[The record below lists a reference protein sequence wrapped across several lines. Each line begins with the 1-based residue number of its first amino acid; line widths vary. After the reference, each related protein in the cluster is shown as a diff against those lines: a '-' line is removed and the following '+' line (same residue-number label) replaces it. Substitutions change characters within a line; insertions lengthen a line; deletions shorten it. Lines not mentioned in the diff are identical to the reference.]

1 MQKYRETVEYI
12 LLIILKGR
20 RNMTE
25 KKYTN
30 KYLLKRFIPYYKPYK
45 KILTIDL
52 LSAALTTISQLVLP
66 LLLSY
71 LTDWAQLGLLDMPRL
86 GKVALI
92 YLATK
97 FIEVVSRFIMQ
108 SYGHIMGALIEKDMR
123 GDVFSHLLTMD
134 TEFFNEAKIGQLMA
148 RMTTDLNEITEFS
161 HHVPEE
167 FLVAAIKLAVSFVVL
182 LTINWQLSLII
193 YILIPIM
200 YIFSRKS
207 RQKFRQATMN
217 TRKQIGAIN
226 SGIED
231 TLLGINVVKSF
242 ANEDIEK
249 EKFGRENEKFADI
262 KKDQYFNMAKYF
274 CVKDAFSGFMYAVLI
289 LVGGIFVI
297 QKQITAGD
305 LIAFTMYLNMLVATI
320 ERLINFTDT
329 YERGTTGIERFVQ
342 IMNLDRDIYDKD
354 QASDLENVQGK
365 IEFDHVYFKYPE
377 TKEEDP
383 YVLDDMSFTIDVGEN
398 IALVG
403 PSGAGKTTISKL
415 IPRFYDVDDGAI
427 RIDGDNIKDLTI
439 DSLRDNI
446 GIVQQDVYLFSGTI
460 KDNIKYGKED
470 ATDSEIERAAE
481 LAGALEFIKDLPY
494 GFDTYIGERGVKLSG
509 GQKQRISI
517 ARVFLKNPP
526 ILILDEATSALDNKS
541 EAIVQSSLEKLS
553 KGRTTLTIAH
563 RLSTIINADEIL
575 VLTYDG
581 IVERG
586 NHKDLLAKKGVYYN
600 LYNSNNT
607 DLFG

>member
-1 MQKYRETVEYI
+1 MQK
-12 LLIILKGR
+12 
-20 RNMTE
+20 
-25 KKYTN
+25 KKQYTN
-30 KYLLKRFIPYYKPYK
+30 KYLLKRFVPYYKPYK

-52 LSAALTTISQLVLP
+52 FSAALTTISQLVLP

-71 LTDWAQLGLLDMPRL
+71 LTDWAQMGLLDMSRL
-86 GKVALI
+86 SKVAI
-92 YLATK
+92 IFLATK
-97 FIEVVSRFIMQ
+97 FIEVVSRYIMQ

-123 GDVFSHLLTMD
+123 ADVFSHLLTMD

-167 FLVAAIKLAVSFVVL
+167 FLVAAIKLVISFIVL
-182 LTINWQLSLII
+182 LSINWKLALLI

-207 RQKFRQATMN
+207 RARFRKATMN

-249 EKFGRENEKFADI
+249 EKFAKENEKFADI

-274 CVKDAFSGFMYAVLI
+274 CVKDAFSGFMYALLI

-297 QKQITAGD
+297 KKMISPGD

-329 YERGTTGIERFVQ
+329 YERGTTGIERFIQV
-342 IMNLDRDIYDKD
+342 MNLEKEIYDSKEAKD
-354 QASDLENVQGK
+354 LKDVEGK

-377 TKEEDP
+377 TREDDD
-383 YVLDDMSFTIDVGEN
+383 YVLADMSFTINVGEN

-415 IPRFYDVDDGAI
+415 IPRFYDVNEGAI
-427 RIDGDNIKDLTI
+427 KIDGDNIKDLTI

-446 GIVQQDVYLFSGTI
+446 GIVQQDVYLFSGTV

-470 ATDSEIERAAE
+470 ATDREIEKAAE
-481 LAGALEFIKDLPY
+481 LAGALGFIQDLPD
-494 GFDTYIGERGVKLSG
+494 GFDTYIGERGIKLSG

-541 EAIVQSSLEKLS
+541 EAIVQNSLEKLS

-586 NHKDLLAKKGVYYN
+586 NHLDLLKKKGVYYN

>member
-1 MQKYRETVEYI
+1 MEKNKRE
-12 LLIILKGR
+12 
-20 RNMTE
+20 
-25 KKYTN
+25 YTN
-30 KYLLKRFIPYYKPYK
+30 NYLMKRFIPYYKPYK
-45 KILTIDL
+45 KILILDL
-52 LSAALTTISQLVLP
+52 FFAALTTISQLVLP
-66 LLLSY
+66 MLLSY
-71 LTDWAQLGLLDMPRL
+71 LTDWAQLGLLDLPRVF
-86 GKVALI
+86 KVAI
-92 YLATK
+92 VYVVTK
-97 FIEVVSRFIMQ
+97 FIEVIARFIMQ
-108 SYGHIMGALIEKDMR
+108 SYGHIMGAEIEKDIR
-123 GDVFSHLLTMD
+123 GDVFNHLLTMD
-134 TEFFNEAKIGQLMA
+134 TEFFNETKIGQLMT

-167 FLVAAIKLAVSFVVL
+167 FLVGAIKLIISFVVL
-182 LTINWQLSLII
+182 LTINWKLSLII
-193 YILIPIM
+193 YVLIPLM

-207 RQKFRQATMN
+207 RKKFRKATMD

-231 TLLGINVVKSF
+231 TLLGISVVKSF
-242 ANEDIEK
+242 ANEDTEK
-249 EKFGRENEKFADI
+249 RKFAKENNKFADI
-262 KKDQYFNMAKYF
+262 KRVQYFSMATYF
-274 CVKDAFSGFMYAVLI
+274 GVKDAFSGLMYALLI
-289 LVGGIFVI
+289 LFGGYFVI
-297 QKQITAGD
+297 KGSISAGD

-342 IMNLDRDIYDKD
+342 IMDLDNTIFDRKD
-354 QASDLENVQGK
+354 SKELSNVAGK
-365 IEFDHVYFKYPE
+365 IDFENVYFKYPN
-377 TKEEDP
+377 TNEDES
-383 YVLDDMSFTIDVGEN
+383 YVLENMSFSIDVGEN

-415 IPRFYDVDDGAI
+415 IPRFYDVLDGSI
-427 RIDGDNIKDLTI
+427 KIDGVDIRDLTI

-446 GIVQQDVYLFSGTI
+446 GIVQQDVYLFSGSV

-470 ATDSEIERAAE
+470 ASDQEIRKAAE
-481 LAGALEFIKDLPY
+481 LAGALEFIKDLPF

-541 EAIVQSSLEKLS
+541 EAIVQASLEKLS

-586 NHKDLLAKKGVYYN
+586 DHKSLLDKKGVYYK
-600 LYNSNNT
+600 LYNSNNK

>member
-1 MQKYRETVEYI
+1 MRDKNNTHS
-12 LLIILKGR
+12 
-20 RNMTE
+20 
-25 KKYTN
+25 N
-30 KYLLKRFIPYYKPYK
+30 KELLKEFIPYYKPYTK
-45 KILTIDL
+45 TLVIDL
-52 LSAALTTISQLVLP
+52 ISAALTTVSELILP

-71 LTDWAQLGLLDMPRL
+71 LTDWAQIGILDQSRVI
-86 GKVALI
+86 KVAII
-92 YLATK
+92 YAITK
-97 FIEVVSRFIMQ
+97 LVSVISRFIMQ
-108 SYGHIMGALIEKDMR
+108 SFGHIMGAKIERDMR
-123 GDVFSHLLTMD
+123 RDVFNHLLTMD
-134 TEFFNEAKIGQLMA
+134 TEFFNEAKIGQIMS
-148 RMTTDLNEITEFS
+148 RITTDLFDITEFS

-167 FLVAAIKLAVSFVVL
+167 FLAGFIKLVISFVVL
-182 LTINWQLSLII
+182 LAIDWKLSLMI
-193 YILIPIM
+193 YILIPTM
-200 YIFSRKS
+200 YLVSRKS
-207 RQKFRQATMN
+207 RAKFRQATLN
-217 TRKQIGAIN
+217 TRRQVGEIN

-231 TLLGINVVKSF
+231 TLLGISVVKSF
-242 ANEDIEK
+242 ANENIEVN
-249 EKFGRENEKFADI
+249 KFGKENNKYADI
-262 KKDQYFNMAKYF
+262 KKDQYINMAKYF
-274 CVKDAFSGFMYAVLI
+274 SVKDTFSGLMYTLLI
-289 LVGGIFVI
+289 LLGGFFVLNNI
-297 QKQITAGD
+297 ITPGE

-329 YERGTTGIERFVQ
+329 FERGTTGIERFVE
-342 IMNLDRDIYDKD
+342 IMSLDKTIFDKMD
-354 QASDLENVQGK
+354 SKELTDVKGN

-383 YVLDDMSFTIDVGEN
+383 YVLDDMSFSINVGEN

-415 IPRFYDVDDGAI
+415 IPRFYDVNKGSI
-427 RIDGDNIKDLTI
+427 KIDGSDIKDLTI

-446 GIVQQDVYLFSGTI
+446 GIVQQDVYLFSGTV
-460 KDNIKYGKED
+460 KDNIRYGKED
-470 ATDSEIERAAE
+470 ATIKEIEKAAE
-481 LAGALEFIKDLPY
+481 LAGASEFIKDLPY

-541 EAIVQSSLEKLS
+541 EAIVQKSLEELS

-563 RLSTIINADEIL
+563 RLSTIQNADEIL

-586 NHKDLLAKKGVYYN
+586 SHNDLLAKKGVYYR
-600 LYNSNNT
+600 LYNTNNT

>member
-1 MQKYRETVEYI
+1 MQKNKREFS
-12 LLIILKGR
+12 
-20 RNMTE
+20 
-25 KKYTN
+25 N

-52 LSAALTTISQLVLP
+52 ISAALTTVSQLILP

-71 LTDWAQLGLLDMPRL
+71 LTDWAQLGLLDVSRVV
-86 GKVALI
+86 KVAII
-92 YLATK
+92 YVATK

-108 SYGHIMGALIEKDMR
+108 SFGHIMGAKIERDMR
-123 GDVFSHLLTMD
+123 GDVFNHLLSMD
-134 TEFFNEAKIGQLMA
+134 TEFFNEAKIGQLMT

-167 FLVAAIKLAVSFVVL
+167 FLVGAIKLIISFVVL
-182 LTINWQLSLII
+182 LTINWKLSLII

-200 YIFSRKS
+200 YIVSRKS
-207 RQKFRQATMN
+207 RAKFRLATMN

-231 TLLGINVVKSF
+231 TLLGISVVKSF
-242 ANEDIEK
+242 ANEHIEK

-274 CVKDAFSGFMYAVLI
+274 MVKDAFSGIMYAVLI
-289 LVGGIFVI
+289 LVGGVFVI
-297 QKQITAGD
+297 NGYISPGD

-329 YERGTTGIERFVQ
+329 YEKGTTGIERFVQ
-342 IMNLDRDIYDKD
+342 IMNLERDIFDSED
-354 QASDLENVQGK
+354 SRQLEDVKGK
-365 IEFDHVYFKYPE
+365 IEFDHVYFKYPD
-377 TKEEDP
+377 TSEEDP
-383 YVLDDMSFTIDVGEN
+383 YVLDDMSFTINVGEN

-403 PSGAGKTTISKL
+403 PSGTGKTTISKL
-415 IPRFYDVDDGAI
+415 IPRFYDVDKGEI
-427 RIDGDNIKDLTI
+427 RIDDDNIKNLTI

-446 GIVQQDVYLFSGTI
+446 GIVQQDVYLFSGTVR
-460 KDNIKYGKED
+460 DNIRYGKED
-470 ATDSEIERAAE
+470 ATDEEIMKATE
-481 LAGALEFIKDLPY
+481 LAGATEFIKDLPE

-541 EAIVQSSLEKLS
+541 EAIVQTSLEKLS

-581 IVERG
+581 IAERG
-586 NHKDLLAKKGVYYN
+586 SHKELLAKKGVYYN
-600 LYNSNNT
+600 LYNSNNEE
-607 DLFG
+607 LFG

>member
-1 MQKYRETVEYI
+1 MQKNKREFS
-12 LLIILKGR
+12 
-20 RNMTE
+20 
-25 KKYTN
+25 N

-52 LSAALTTISQLVLP
+52 ISAALTTVSQLILP

-71 LTDWAQLGLLDMPRL
+71 LTDWAQLGLLDVNRVV
-86 GKVALI
+86 KVAI
-92 YLATK
+92 VYIATK

-108 SYGHIMGALIEKDMR
+108 SFGHIMGAKIERDMR
-123 GDVFSHLLTMD
+123 GDVFNHLLSMD
-134 TEFFNEAKIGQLMA
+134 TEFFNEAKIGQLMT

-167 FLVAAIKLAVSFVVL
+167 FLVGAIKLIISFVVL
-182 LTINWQLSLII
+182 LTINWKLSLII
-193 YILIPIM
+193 YILIPVM
-200 YIFSRKS
+200 YIVSRKS
-207 RQKFRQATMN
+207 RAKFRLATMN

-231 TLLGINVVKSF
+231 TLLGISVVKSF
-242 ANEDIEK
+242 ANEHIEK

-274 CVKDAFSGFMYAVLI
+274 MVKDAFSGIMYAVLI
-289 LVGGIFVI
+289 LVGGVFVI
-297 QKQITAGD
+297 NGYISPGD

-329 YERGTTGIERFVQ
+329 YEKGTTGIERFVQ
-342 IMNLDRDIYDKD
+342 IMNLERDIFDSED
-354 QASDLENVQGK
+354 SRQLEDVKGK
-365 IEFDHVYFKYPE
+365 IEFDHVYFKYPDTSE
-377 TKEEDP
+377 QDP
-383 YVLDDMSFTIDVGEN
+383 YVLDDMSFTINVGEN

-415 IPRFYDVDDGAI
+415 IPRFYDVDRGEI
-427 RIDGDNIKDLTI
+427 RIDDDNIKNLTI

-446 GIVQQDVYLFSGTI
+446 GIVQQDVYLFSGTVR
-460 KDNIKYGKED
+460 DNIRYGKED
-470 ATDSEIERAAE
+470 ATDEEIIKAAE
-481 LAGALEFIKDLPY
+481 LAGATEFIKDLPE

-541 EAIVQSSLEKLS
+541 EAIVQTSLEKLS

-581 IVERG
+581 IAERG
-586 NHKDLLAKKGVYYN
+586 SHKELLAKKGVYYN
-600 LYNSNNT
+600 LYNSNNEE
-607 DLFG
+607 LFG

>member
-1 MQKYRETVEYI
+1 MQKNKREFS
-12 LLIILKGR
+12 
-20 RNMTE
+20 
-25 KKYTN
+25 N

-52 LSAALTTISQLVLP
+52 ISAALTTVSQLILP

-71 LTDWAQLGLLDMPRL
+71 LTDWAQLGLLDVNRVV
-86 GKVALI
+86 KVAI
-92 YLATK
+92 VYIATK

-108 SYGHIMGALIEKDMR
+108 SFGHIMGAKIERDMR
-123 GDVFSHLLTMD
+123 GDVLNHLLSMD
-134 TEFFNEAKIGQLMA
+134 TEFFNEAKIGQLMT

-167 FLVAAIKLAVSFVVL
+167 FLVGAIKLIISFVVL
-182 LTINWQLSLII
+182 LTINWKLSLII
-193 YILIPIM
+193 YILIPVM
-200 YIFSRKS
+200 YIVSRKS
-207 RQKFRQATMN
+207 RAKFRLATMN

-231 TLLGINVVKSF
+231 TLLGISVVKSF
-242 ANEDIEK
+242 ANEHIEK

-274 CVKDAFSGFMYAVLI
+274 MVKDAFSGIMYAVLI
-289 LVGGIFVI
+289 LVGGVFVI
-297 QKQITAGD
+297 NGYISPGD

-329 YERGTTGIERFVQ
+329 YEKGTTGIERFVQ
-342 IMNLDRDIYDKD
+342 IMNLERDIFDSED
-354 QASDLENVQGK
+354 SRQLEDVKGK
-365 IEFDHVYFKYPE
+365 IEFDHVYFKYPDTSE
-377 TKEEDP
+377 VDP
-383 YVLDDMSFTIDVGEN
+383 YVLDDMSFTINVGEN

-415 IPRFYDVDDGAI
+415 IPRFYDVDKGEI
-427 RIDGDNIKDLTI
+427 RIDDDNIKNLTI

-446 GIVQQDVYLFSGTI
+446 GIVQQDVYLFSGTVR
-460 KDNIKYGKED
+460 DNIRYGKED
-470 ATDSEIERAAE
+470 ATDEEIIKAAE
-481 LAGALEFIKDLPY
+481 LAGATEFIKDLPE

-541 EAIVQSSLEKLS
+541 EAIVQTSLEKLS

-563 RLSTIINADEIL
+563 RLSTIINADKIL

-581 IVERG
+581 IAERG
-586 NHKDLLAKKGVYYN
+586 SHKELLAKKGVYYN
-600 LYNSNNT
+600 LYNSNNEE
-607 DLFG
+607 LFG

>member
-1 MQKYRETVEYI
+1 MQKNKREFS
-12 LLIILKGR
+12 
-20 RNMTE
+20 
-25 KKYTN
+25 N

-52 LSAALTTISQLVLP
+52 ISAALTTVSQLILP

-71 LTDWAQLGLLDMPRL
+71 LTDWAQLGLLDVSRVV
-86 GKVALI
+86 KVAI
-92 YLATK
+92 VYVETK

-108 SYGHIMGALIEKDMR
+108 SFGHIMGAKIERDMR
-123 GDVFSHLLTMD
+123 GDVFNHLLSMD
-134 TEFFNEAKIGQLMA
+134 TEFFNEAKIGQLMT

-167 FLVAAIKLAVSFVVL
+167 FLVGAIKLLVSFVVL
-182 LTINWQLSLII
+182 LNINWKLSLII
-193 YILIPIM
+193 YILIPVM
-200 YIFSRKS
+200 YIVSRKS
-207 RQKFRQATMN
+207 RAKFRLATMN

-231 TLLGINVVKSF
+231 TLLGISVVKSF
-242 ANEDIEK
+242 ANEHIEK

-262 KKDQYFNMAKYF
+262 KKDQYFNMPKYF
-274 CVKDAFSGFMYAVLI
+274 MVKDAFSGIMYAVLI
-289 LVGGIFVI
+289 LVGGVFVI
-297 QKQITAGD
+297 NGYISAGD

-329 YERGTTGIERFVQ
+329 YEKGTTGIERFVQ
-342 IMNLDRDIYDKD
+342 IMNLERDIFDSED
-354 QASDLENVQGK
+354 SRQLEDVKGK
-365 IEFDHVYFKYPE
+365 IEFDHVYFKYPDTSE
-377 TKEEDP
+377 VDP
-383 YVLDDMSFTIDVGEN
+383 YVLDDMSFTINVGEN

-415 IPRFYDVDDGAI
+415 IPRFYDVDRGEI
-427 RIDGDNIKDLTI
+427 RVDDDNIKNLTI

-446 GIVQQDVYLFSGTI
+446 GIVQQDVYLFSGTV
-460 KDNIKYGKED
+460 KDNIRYGKED
-470 ATDSEIERAAE
+470 ATDEEIIKAAE
-481 LAGALEFIKDLPY
+481 LAGATEFIKDLPE

-541 EAIVQSSLEKLS
+541 EAIVQTSLEKLS

-581 IVERG
+581 IAERG
-586 NHKDLLAKKGVYYN
+586 SHKELLAKKGVYYN
-600 LYNSNNT
+600 LYNSNNEE
-607 DLFG
+607 LFG

>member
-1 MQKYRETVEYI
+1 MQKNKREFS
-12 LLIILKGR
+12 
-20 RNMTE
+20 
-25 KKYTN
+25 N

-52 LSAALTTISQLVLP
+52 ISAALTTVSQLILP

-71 LTDWAQLGLLDMPRL
+71 LTDWAQLGLLDVSRVV
-86 GKVALI
+86 KVAI
-92 YLATK
+92 VYIATK

-108 SYGHIMGALIEKDMR
+108 SFGHIMGAKIERDMR
-123 GDVFSHLLTMD
+123 GDVFNHLLNMD
-134 TEFFNEAKIGQLMA
+134 TEFFNEAKIGQLMT

-167 FLVAAIKLAVSFVVL
+167 FLVGAIKLIISFVVL
-182 LTINWQLSLII
+182 LTINWKLSLII

-200 YIFSRKS
+200 YIVSRKS
-207 RQKFRQATMN
+207 RAKFRLATMN

-231 TLLGINVVKSF
+231 TLLGISVVKSF
-242 ANEDIEK
+242 ANEHIEK

-274 CVKDAFSGFMYAVLI
+274 MVKDAFSGIMYAVLI
-289 LVGGIFVI
+289 LVGGVFVI
-297 QKQITAGD
+297 NGYISAGD

-329 YERGTTGIERFVQ
+329 YEKGTTGIERFVQ
-342 IMNLDRDIYDKD
+342 IMNLERDIFDSKESRQLKD
-354 QASDLENVQGK
+354 VKGK
-365 IEFDHVYFKYPE
+365 IEFDHVYFKYPDTSE
-377 TKEEDP
+377 VDP
-383 YVLDDMSFTIDVGEN
+383 YVLDDMSFTINVGEN

-415 IPRFYDVDDGAI
+415 IPRFYDVDRGEI
-427 RIDGDNIKDLTI
+427 RIDDDNIKNLTI

-446 GIVQQDVYLFSGTI
+446 GIVQQDVYLFSGTV
-460 KDNIKYGKED
+460 KDNIRYGKED
-470 ATDSEIERAAE
+470 ATDEEIIKAAE
-481 LAGALEFIKDLPY
+481 LAGATEFIKDLPE

-541 EAIVQSSLEKLS
+541 EAIVQTSLEKLS

-581 IVERG
+581 IAERG
-586 NHKDLLAKKGVYYN
+586 NHKELLAKKGVYYN
-600 LYNSNNT
+600 LYNSNNEE
-607 DLFG
+607 LFG